1 MEHEINNRTQN
12 QQPGGCRRVRRRL
25 GDGRRG
31 SPEAGR
37 QSAKVAGGWA
47 TVGTGRRRLGAS
59 RCSLSEERSE
69 WVLHR
74 GDTAKIINGS
84 ISSPE
89 EVVVPVS
96 GTNTP
101 REYNLSGGGL
111 LGAGCDEELDDQTI
125 KRENQIEV
133 NRLKFMLHQKELE
146 LSRLKEQIEKEKLAL
161 SILQTKVET
170 EISKAQK
177 LVMEKDAELHATEG
191 NLAGLVEVEIQ
202 YEGDGD
208 AIEVTGS
215 FNGWHHHIA
224 MDPQPSSSITDPK
237 SSRKSRLWTTAL
249 WLYPGIYE
257 IKFVVDG
264 NLRIDPQQESV
275 RKGSSFPFG
284 TTRRAFFIPS
294 FALKNRI
301 HCEAHV
307 DRTQNEE
314 EEEEEEEVEPNE
326 TPLYSFTPLPL
337 LFVAALPG
345 AGTVKSLFGPF
356 VELVKSFNLPGWL
369 VHWGHPENMAV
380 VLFAMGS
387 YGTYLGFQIRFS
399 DDVEEKAKAKDL
411 HPKLLA
417 GMFFFFALGA
427 TGGVTSLL
435 TSDKPIF
442 ERLDLSVACHS
453 SASATCL
460 LLIRWSKL

>member
-1 MEHEINNRTQN
+1 MHEN
-12 QQPGGCRRVRRRL
+12 QPPRR
-25 GDGRRG
+25 
-31 SPEAGR
+31 SPEAGWCPAR
-37 QSAKVAGGWA
+37 FAGPWVMVADSAKHWSKTTKSCRMLSQQKRPENV
-47 TVGTGRRRLGAS
+47 L
-59 RCSLSEERSE
+59 SLSEERSE

-101 REYNLSGGGL
+101 RYTPST
-111 LGAGCDEELDDQTI
+111 TI

-208 AIEVTGS
+208 AVEVTGS

-224 MDPQPSSSITDPK
+224 MDPQPSSSIKDPK

-284 TTRRAFFIPS
+284 TTRRAFFFPS

-307 DRTQNEE
+307 DRTQN

-345 AGTVKSLFGPF
+345 VLTRLNLRIAAGTVKSLFGPF
-356 VELVKSFNLPGWL
+356 VEL
-369 VHWGHPENMAV
+369 AV
-380 VLFAMGS
+380 VLFAMGG